1 MVYCLERKISLSK
14 IFEGKAYGRCLRVC
28 LLTGTA
34 LHFML
39 LRGND
44 HSRENEEKQIFE
56 LMQTFD
62 NNKDVLEF
70 VEDGNI
76 FEDDE
81 Q

>member
-1 MVYCLERKISLSK
+1 M
-14 IFEGKAYGRCLRVC
+14 
-28 LLTGTA
+28 LTGTA